1 MYKAVFLCLIILSQ
15 LTAYTQSLD
24 EGKNK
29 NDRNFHAK
37 EANKV
42 IETRGSRV
50 KANSKKQQKNKAEEQ
65 KQLRKKKKT
74 RRKSTK
80 SGNFGFY

>member
-1 MYKAVFLCLIILSQ
+1 MYKVIFLCLFIVSQ
-15 LTAYTQSLD
+15 ITANAQSQN

-74 RRKSTK
+74 RRKSTQ